1 MQAAE
6 GNAGVIATQ
15 LCLEARYDT
24 LTCLGGSATAT
35 VCEDDS
41 NFADA
46 VYSNPCSTYTVGS
59 RNHDYC
65 DQDVDANGRT
75 AAAACPAACGS
86 CTPQSSAS
94 PAGMLAD
101 LHAQACAMAESI
113 GKGHSTDMLLST
125 TDVPP
130 LSFTNYHQTF
140 TTVQS
145 YIDSLQRSYDTLGI
159 RSDFHASLAQE
170 VALGSADAADEAGIF
185 QAKVDAADSRMQV
198 YRTQIQG
205 IDTTIQQTL
214 QSMQLD
220 GPALIESV
228 SNQIASNKDSFQ
240 RATSAG
246 GGSLQPEERSA
257 LQAQAADLQA
267 QQQDIQRR
275 LDGLGRRLQAG
286 DDDRPQLEHRLGTVT
301 QLLSWVQQRLSDAD
315 NAPAPSNPAPTCS
328 AQCTGRVPPSSNGCG
343 NDFTGQF
350 HSWAMQALEDVTGCY
365 SVPYLM
371 NDMSSCCDAHDFC
384 YGSCGVTQAFC
395 DQQLR
400 ECMEAQASMPECQ
413 TTIDASGLAVELLG
427 CDHFI
432 AAQQESVAAP
442 CRNTDQN
449 QGCIGSCIERGA
461 CLETAER
468 VCDTVGSIAGAVA
481 SYHVPVVSQAAETV
495 QEIASIASYGL
506 SVVDDA
512 WDSVSSWFGRRLQD
526 GCGDM
531 DPATCQQM
539 QDQRTRLQ
547 DKLRSAKRLIAT
559 VSTLATLNTQLLSQ
573 DEIDSASLAKLD
585 MSFLD
590 LDLLNDQVLVDSFSA
605 ALGDAAATYETEV
618 RQLVTLIRSKL
629 EQTRSYYEAAL
640 SKHDSEQRRD
650 LLGRRAAR
658 ASQLVEQEQDRAAQL
673 AATRDFFDAKLRAYS
688 HIGLQYVIQEAR
700 AYEYLFLQPYTGLDL
715 DRLRGARMSGSEYQR
730 FVAEAEADLQAA
742 FSRTA
747 SQFNNGG
754 SQSSGGLTF
763 ELADLPASQATFAQT
778 GEITLSISLPVDS
791 DYYGVTFSDVR
802 VFLVGLPAA
811 GRTPV
816 TINMIKAG
824 TSVFKDQRGDKF
836 RFTHDET
843 NPPLRFVYDADRCTP
858 MSSSDGQLLSGNME
872 DIYIRYSPYG
882 TWKLQVVGGSSLQL
896 DAVTAIRFE
905 FTLQAKPGRFAGAG
919 SCCRARKLP
928 LTPLLA
934 QDVPCSSATG
944 LRTWAR
950 LAPRPVAAADPGPRS
965 LLHHHH
971 HLHHH
976 HRRSQTASSFRA
988 APTRSSPCTRSWSTK
1003 PAATSRPRLASPA
1016 SPPPVASPAR
1026 T

>member
-1 MQAAE
+1 MAA
-6 GNAGVIATQ
+6 
-15 LCLEARYDT
+15 
-24 LTCLGGSATAT
+24 
-35 VCEDDS
+35 
-41 NFADA
+41 
-46 VYSNPCSTYTVGS
+46 
-59 RNHDYC
+59 
-65 DQDVDANGRT
+65 
-75 AAAACPAACGS
+75 
-86 CTPQSSAS
+86 
-94 PAGMLAD
+94 
-101 LHAQACAMAESI
+101 SI
-113 GKGHSTDMLLST
+113 GKGHNTDMLLST

-130 LSFTNYHQTF
+130 LSFHNYQDTF
-140 TTVQS
+140 ITVQR
-145 YIDSLQRSYDTLGI
+145 YMDTLQKRYTALDI
-159 RSDFHASLAQE
+159 RSEFHASLAQE
-170 VALGSADAADEAGIF
+170 VALGSADATDEAGIF
-185 QAKVDAADSRMQV
+185 QAKVDAADSRMEV

-205 IDTTIQQTL
+205 IETTIQQTL
-214 QSMQLD
+214 QAMRLG

-228 SNQIASNKDSFQ
+228 SNQILASKQSFQ
-240 RATSAG
+240 RAIGAAA
-246 GGSLQPEERSA
+246 LRAQERTA
-257 LQAQAADLQA
+257 LQQRVQDMASQQASI
-267 QQQDIQRR
+267 QQQLASLRPDQQQQR
-275 LDGLGRRLQAG
+275 Q
-286 DDDRPQLEHRLGTVT
+286 QLEHRSNSLAR
-301 QLLSWVQQRLSDAD
+301 QQSSVQQHLDFDEVAED
-315 NAPAPSNPAPTCS
+315 GGAPTCS

-343 NDFTGQF
+343 NDFTGHF

-371 NDMSSCCDAHDFC
+371 NDMSSCCDAHDCC

-400 ECMEAQASMPECQ
+400 ECMEAQASMPDCQ
-413 TTIDASGLAVELLG
+413 TTIDASGLVVELLG

-432 AAQQESVAAP
+432 DAQQESVAAQ
-442 CRNTDQN
+442 CRNTDSN

-461 CLETAER
+461 CLESAER
-468 VCDTVGSIAGAVA
+468 VCDTVASVAGAIA
-481 SYHVPVVSQAAETV
+481 SYHIPVVSQAASVVEEV
-495 QEIASIASYGL
+495 ASVASYGL
-506 SVVDDA
+506 SVVEDA
-512 WDSVSSWFGRRLQD
+512 WDSDSSWFGRRLQD

-547 DKLRSAKRLIAT
+547 NKLRSAKRLIAT
-559 VSTLATLNTQLLSQ
+559 VSTLATLNTQLPSQ
-573 DEIDSASLAKLD
+573 DEIDPATLAKLD

-590 LDLLNDQVLVDSFSA
+590 LDMLDDQVLVDIFSA

-658 ASQLVEQEQDRAAQL
+658 ATQLVEQEQDQAAQL
-673 AATRDFFDAKLRAYS
+673 AATQDFFDAKLRAYS

-730 FVAEAEADLQAA
+730 FVSKAETDLQSA

-763 ELADLPASQATFAQT
+763 DLAELPASQATFAQT
-778 GEITLSISLPVDS
+778 GAITLSISLPEDS
-791 DYYGVTFSDVR
+791 DYYAVTFSDVR

-811 GRTPV
+811 GLTPV
-816 TINMIKAG
+816 TINMVKAG

-858 MSSSDGQLLSGNME
+858 ISSSDGQLLSGNMA

-882 TWKLQVVGGSSLQL
+882 TWKLQVADGSSLQL

-905 FTLQAKPGRFAGAG
+905 FTLQAKPGRFAGERDFLKDCTIQVLTQ
-919 SCCRARKLP
+919 SVARSP
-928 LTPLLA
+928 
-934 QDVPCSSATG
+934 G
-944 LRTWAR
+944 FLR
-950 LAPRPVAAADPGPRS
+950 G
-965 LLHHHH
+965 
-971 HLHHH
+971 
-976 HRRSQTASSFRA
+976 
-988 APTRSSPCTRSWSTK
+988 
-1003 PAATSRPRLASPA
+1003 
-1016 SPPPVASPAR
+1016 
-1026 T
+1026 